1 MDGDRHRRGNHQ
13 TMPYFTSGL
22 SRLYYEDIGEGPPVI
37 LAHGVGGNH
46 ASWFNQVPTLSA
58 RYRTIAIDHR
68 AFGNSEDVEG
78 IGASGY
84 VEDLARLLDALKL
97 DRVFLVAQS
106 MGGGTC
112 AGFTCRWPERVS
124 ALVHADS
131 LAGIVLPEPW
141 GDRLKALNAANDG
154 LSQAERVLGPII
166 RETDPERTYLYL
178 QIASFNSVSRKTLKG
193 RMEPWSPQ
201 ALAAT
206 GVPVM
211 FVAGEHDV
219 LCPPELLRIVHEA
232 VPGSRFEVIAG
243 AGHSAYFEAPE
254 AFNPLLLGFLESI
267 AAPRREKPRAAR
279 KRVMRPRSL
288 RRLRRA

>member
-1 MDGDRHRRGNHQ
+1 
-13 TMPYFTSGL
+13 MPYFTSGQ
-22 SRLYYEDIGEGPPVI
+22 SRLYYDDIGEGPAVI

-84 VEDLARLLDALKL
+84 VDDLARLFDELKL
-97 DRVFLVAQS
+97 DRAYLVAQS

-112 AGFTCRWPERVS
+112 AGFTCRFPERV
-124 ALVHADS
+124 AGLVHADS
-131 LAGIVLPEPW
+131 LAGIVLPAPW
-141 GDRLKALNAANDG
+141 DEQLKALNTANDG

-178 QIASFNSVSRKTLKG
+178 QIASFNSVTRKTLKG
-193 RMEPWSPQ
+193 QMEKWSPQ
-201 ALAAT
+201 TLAAT

-219 LCPPELLRIVHEA
+219 LCPPALLRIVHEA

-243 AGHSAYFEAPE
+243 AGHSAYFEAPD
-254 AFNPLLLGFLESI
+254 AFNPLLLGFLDSL
-267 AAPRREKPRAAR
+267 AATARREKPRGR
-279 KRVMRPRSL
+279 RVMRPRSL